1 LRVSTRMQ
9 GRSGVGLT
17 AQRDDIERF
26 ALQQG
31 LRVESWYQDIQ
42 MGGSADALTLRPG
55 LARVLKEAKAA
66 RCPMIVSKLDR
77 LSRNV
82 HFISGLMAAAAVLKR
97 AGKKLGVL
105 RWTKRKRLGSRAV
118 KRQKYHLAYRGQMIW
133 NTNCQ
138 HGESGARSPAC
149 PHFTETVASSGQGI
163 VGEATGYN
171 RTNVAEHARSQES
184 SGVGSGDGTF
194 DGMPHGFEVYVQSGR
209 NATSDRRGS
218 A

>member
-1 LRVSTRMQ
+1 MQ

-138 HGESGARSPAC
+138 HGESGARSPLARISPKLSPVLVKELWEKQPDITAPTLLNMLGPKNPLGLDRAMELLTAC
-149 PHFTETVASSGQGI
+149 RTASKFTCSQV
-163 VGEATGYN
+163 VMRRATG
-171 RTNVAEHARSQES
+171 
-184 SGVGSGDGTF
+184 GV
-194 DGMPHGFEVYVQSGR
+194 
-209 NATSDRRGS
+209 RRGDLRS
-218 A
+218 